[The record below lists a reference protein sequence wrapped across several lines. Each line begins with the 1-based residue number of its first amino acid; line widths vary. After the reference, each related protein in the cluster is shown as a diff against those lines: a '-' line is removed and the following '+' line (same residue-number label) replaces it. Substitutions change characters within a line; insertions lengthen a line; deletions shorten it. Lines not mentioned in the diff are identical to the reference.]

1 MKDIG
6 EYIERLMSSEKM
18 AELMSAGLRLVLTVI
33 IGLIIIRIIVKITKK
48 WLDRSGADPSVYA
61 FVKNA
66 VKIICIIV
74 LVSMC
79 LSILG
84 IPMSTV
90 VAVLGAAGAAIAL
103 ALRDS
108 LANIAGGLMIII
120 TRPFSKDDLIDV
132 GEVSGKVENIDLLL
146 TTLKTYDNKTITIPN
161 GLINTSILVNH
172 SKESKRRV
180 DCTFGIG
187 YGNDIGR
194 AKEILTEVCSACSA
208 IIDDPAPIIGVA
220 NHGDSAVIMDVKAW
234 CETEDYWDVKYFL
247 EENVKNAF
255 DEHGI
260 DIPYPQLDVYIKKQ

>member
-6 EYIERLMSSEKM
+6 EYIERLMSSEKV

-146 TTLKTYDNKTITIPN
+146 TPLKTYDNKT
-161 GLINTSILVNH
+161 
-172 SKESKRRV
+172 
-180 DCTFGIG
+180 
-187 YGNDIGR
+187 
-194 AKEILTEVCSACSA
+194 
-208 IIDDPAPIIGVA
+208 
-220 NHGDSAVIMDVKAW
+220 
-234 CETEDYWDVKYFL
+234 
-247 EENVKNAF
+247 
-255 DEHGI
+255 
-260 DIPYPQLDVYIKKQ
+260 